1 MCWRTARP
9 FAADVDKQQSDSV
22 LCHFRFGADAAV
34 NSEASSRSVGE
45 HNVGMARAR
54 ELSESCPADAEC
66 DTDGDGV
73 CEGPCAGGLLLDAD
87 ADSICD
93 DDDSCVGDADNDAD
107 SDGVCDGSDLC
118 RGDAD
123 NDADGDGV
131 LHVAWRVRHGGVVP
145 V

>member
-45 HNVGMARAR
+45 HNVGMTRGR

-66 DTDGDGV
+66 DTD
-73 CEGPCAGGLLLDAD
+73 
-87 ADSICD
+87 
-93 DDDSCVGDADNDAD
+93 
-107 SDGVCDGSDLC
+107 SDGVCDGSDSC

-131 LHVAWRVRHGGVVP
+131 LHLAWRVRRVGS
-145 V
+145 